1 MEYTSCSGRRGFLL
15 TRQMKTKNG
24 EMSERQAARM
34 IEMYENAMRN
44 GEQWAHD
51 VLLHRGTPKYE
62 QSIVTLNE
70 AFGIKHVKIVIK
82 PLAIPPKPPL
92 SDNHQKPRK
101 SR

>member
-1 MEYTSCSGRRGFLL
+1 
-15 TRQMKTKNG
+15 MKTKNG

-51 VLLHRGTPKYE
+51 VLLHRGTPKYAE
-62 QSIVTLNE
+62 SILTLNE
-70 AFGIKHVKIVIK
+70 AFYITRKQVVIR
-82 PLAIPPKPPL
+82 PLQVPAQVPDSNSSSKT
-92 SDNHQKPRK
+92 RK

>member
-1 MEYTSCSGRRGFLL
+1 
-15 TRQMKTKNG
+15 MKTKNG

-51 VLLHRGTPKYE
+51 VLLHRGTPKYAE
-62 QSIVTLNE
+62 SILTLNE
-70 AFGIKHVKIVIK
+70 AFYITRKQIVIR
-82 PLAIPPKPPL
+82 PLQVPAQVPDSNSSSKT
-92 SDNHQKPRK
+92 RK

>member
-1 MEYTSCSGRRGFLL
+1 
-15 TRQMKTKNG
+15 MKTKNG

-51 VLLHRGTPKYE
+51 VLLHRGTPKYAE
-62 QSIVTLNE
+62 SILTLNE
-70 AFGIKHVKIVIK
+70 AFYITRKQIVIR
-82 PLAIPPKPPL
+82 PLQVPAQTTDSNSSPKT
-92 SDNHQKPRK
+92 RK

>member
-1 MEYTSCSGRRGFLL
+1 
-15 TRQMKTKNG
+15 MKTKNG

-51 VLLHRGTPKYE
+51 VLLHRGTAKYE
-62 QSIVTLNE
+62 ESIMTLNE
-70 AFGIKHVKIVIK
+70 AFDITRKQIVIK
-82 PLAIPPKPPL
+82 PLQAISEPADSTSSHKT
-92 SDNHQKPRK
+92 RK

>member
-1 MEYTSCSGRRGFLL
+1 MT
-15 TRQMKTKNG
+15 KTKTN

-62 QSIVTLNE
+62 QSLEKLNE
-70 AFGIKHVKIVIK
+70 AFGIKAMQTVVKPVKFPAK
-82 PLAIPPKPPL
+82 PLSRNTAVRP
-92 SDNHQKPRK
+92 QFK
-101 SR
+101 SKAK

>member
-1 MEYTSCSGRRGFLL
+1 
-15 TRQMKTKNG
+15 MKTKNG

-51 VLLHRGTPKYE
+51 VLLHRGTPKYAE
-62 QSIVTLNE
+62 SILTLNE
-70 AFGIKHVKIVIK
+70 AFYITRKQIVIR
-82 PLAIPPKPPL
+82 PLQVPAEAATDSNSSHKT
-92 SDNHQKPRK
+92 RK